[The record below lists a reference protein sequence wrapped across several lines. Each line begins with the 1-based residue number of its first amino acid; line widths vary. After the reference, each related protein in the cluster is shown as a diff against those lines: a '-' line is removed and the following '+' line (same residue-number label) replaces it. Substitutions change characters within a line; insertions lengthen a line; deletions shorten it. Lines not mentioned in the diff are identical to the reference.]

1 MLKGFLRGLLKLI
14 IVLVVIAIIA
24 VAGLWLYLKFS
35 PQTGATPSD
44 DQLTTYESLENHDG
58 DHFINLVVADDPE
71 IPSDSRR
78 RDKWKRLW
86 EVITRSAEQVKP
98 PAPLGA
104 NSVDFEQAIGANL
117 SDTSNQIRVT
127 WLGHSAA
134 LASMDGVS
142 LLFDPM
148 FGKYASPIPG
158 VIERFAG
165 SLPDNIEQMPP
176 VDVVMISHDHY
187 DHLDYGSIKRFDSRI
202 AHYVVPLGVGDHL
215 REWGVDP
222 NKITELNWWDQV
234 QIKGV
239 DIVLTP
245 SLHSSGRT
253 IGNQKSTLWG
263 GFAVLGQTQKLFFSG
278 DTGYGGHFARI
289 GERLGPFDL
298 ALVEDGQYN
307 ELWLKHHML
316 PEQSYQAAVDLKA
329 KQMLP
334 IHWGG
339 FVLSTHPWNQPPER
353 LIAAREKVLLEQAAS
368 GDSLPEIITPEI
380 GRTFKVP
387 AEKPQNRW
395 WLKLTVPDLIET
407 ES

>member
-1 MLKGFLRGLLKLI
+1 MLKRFSKLLLKLI
-14 IVLVVIAIIA
+14 AALVLIGLLL

-35 PQTGATPSD
+35 PQTGATPSS
-44 DQLTTYESLENHDG
+44 DQLSAYQSLENHDG
-58 DHFINLVVADDPE
+58 DHFINLAVADDPE

-78 RDKWKRLW
+78 RDKWQRLW
-86 EVITRSAEQVKP
+86 EVITRSADQVKP

-104 NSVDFEQAIGANL
+104 KSVDFEQAIGSQVAA
-117 SDTSNQIRVT
+117 DNQIRVT

-148 FGKYASPIPG
+148 FGQYASPIPG

-165 SLPDNIEQMPP
+165 SLPDNIDQMPA

-187 DHLDYGSIKRFDSRI
+187 DHLDYGSIKRFDERI
-202 AHYVVPLGVGDHL
+202 GHYVVPLGIGDHL
-215 REWGVDP
+215 RLWGVDP

-234 QIKGV
+234 EIKGLTV
-239 DIVLTP
+239 VLTP

-253 IGNQKSTLWG
+253 LGNQKSTLWG
-263 GFAVLGQTQKLFFSG
+263 GFAVLGASQKLFFSG

-307 ELWLKHHML
+307 EMWLKHHML

-329 KQMLP
+329 RQMMP
-334 IHWGG
+334 IHWAG
-339 FVLSTHPWNQPPER
+339 FVLSTHPWNQPPKR
-353 LIAAREKVLLEQAAS
+353 LIAARDQVLREKGSAD
-368 GDSLPEIITPEI
+368 GLPEIITPEI
-380 GRTFKVP
+380 GLTFRVP
-387 AEKPQNRW
+387 ADKPQDRW
-395 WLKLTVPDLIET
+395 WKKLKLAEQPLN
-407 ES
+407 